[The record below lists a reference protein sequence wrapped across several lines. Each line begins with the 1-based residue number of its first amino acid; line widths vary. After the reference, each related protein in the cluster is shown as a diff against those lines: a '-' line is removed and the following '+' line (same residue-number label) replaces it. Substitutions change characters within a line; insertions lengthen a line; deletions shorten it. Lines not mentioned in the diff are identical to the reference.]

1 MGTAEIVQRLVTFA
15 TATAAIAAVV
25 AYIRG
30 HRIAALALNG
40 VCPLLI
46 IGVGALSLALAG
58 PLRFTLVG
66 VLFFVFQALAL
77 VASAL
82 GTARRSPNAALF
94 WTVWAVNILTFAF
107 FAYLTF
113 FFHIF

>member
-30 HRIAALALNG
+30 DRVAALALNG

-46 IGVGALSLALAG
+46 IGAGAVSIVLAG

-77 VASAL
+77 VASAI
-82 GTARRSPNAALF
+82 GISRRSPNAALF
-94 WTVWAVNILTFAF
+94 WTVSAVNILTFAF

>member
-15 TATAAIAAVV
+15 IATAAIAAVV

-30 HRIAALALNG
+30 HRVAALALNG

-46 IGVGALSLALAG
+46 LGVGALSVVLAG

-66 VLFFVFQALAL
+66 VLFFVVQALAL
-77 VASAL
+77 VASAI
-82 GTARRSPNAALF
+82 GIFRRSPNAALF
-94 WTVWAVNILTFAF
+94 WTVWTVNILTFAL
-107 FAYLTF
+107 FAYLAF
-113 FFHIF
+113 FFHVF